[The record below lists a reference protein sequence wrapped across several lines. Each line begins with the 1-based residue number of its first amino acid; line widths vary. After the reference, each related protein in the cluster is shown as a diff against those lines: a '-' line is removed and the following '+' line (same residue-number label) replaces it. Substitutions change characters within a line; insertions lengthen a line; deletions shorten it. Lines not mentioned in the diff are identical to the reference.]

1 VLNTLQDQRQRNH
14 DVVRSCPAITLA
26 DATSRLAEAVRSRAL
41 GTDPMEQKQR
51 VKSERS
57 NTFEVVARHWLAVT
71 GANRKPKTNRKIERL
86 LDKDI
91 FPYFGDV
98 PIAEITAQSALPVF
112 VMLC

>member
-1 VLNTLQDQRQRNH
+1 MMSFG
-14 DVVRSCPAITLA
+14 SCPEITLA
-26 DATSRLAEAVRSRAL
+26 DATSRLAEAV
-41 GTDPMEQKQR
+41 
-51 VKSERS
+51 
-57 NTFEVVARHWLAVT
+57 NTFEAVARHWLAVT